1 MKIIRVISDYMKNK
15 FYKRRPRNSD
25 FKNFKVIAELKV
37 KSSRMK
43 ILDVIIRARAR
54 ASAIYAK
61 WEKISKYLRLSAL

>member
-61 WEKISKYLRLSAL
+61 